1 MVLIPLRVRPPVTVR
16 TSLTLGLVEV
26 PRFKT
31 FVAPPARVRLPE
43 KVKVGPPAKLVLKLR
58 VEPADAVKLPLT
70 VPAPAKICPVFR
82 VKPPMTW
89 LTSKIAP
96 PATVICG
103 ELMEPPDWSA
113 RVPALM
119 VALPEKPTTP
129 KD

>member
-1 MVLIPLRVRPPVTVR
+1 MVLVPLRVRPPVTVR
-16 TSLTLGLVEV
+16 TSFTLGLVEV
-26 PRFKT
+26 PGFQT

-43 KVKVGPPAKLVLKLR
+43 KVTVGPPAKLVLRLR
-58 VEPADAVKLPLT
+58 GEPADTVKLPLT

-96 PATVICG
+96 PAAVIVG
-103 ELMEPPDWSA
+103 GLVEAPDWSA

-119 VALPEKPTTP
+119 VVLPERPTTP